1 MKTKNFE
8 RHQIGNDLQRPD
20 FQFDN
25 DSVACR
31 IIELRGIVHHRY
43 LNGRNMAEHIVEL
56 EADHPGFNDPDYRRR
71 REEIARLAP
80 PLNSGLPPERVR
92 YSEQECGTWATAF
105 GKLSAFYPSH
115 ACREFEDVVNDIG
128 YAADMVPQLAD
139 VSEFLSDRTGF
150 RLQPVAGL
158 VSARE
163 FLEALSR
170 RVFCATQYIRHHSQP
185 LYTPEPDIVHELMG
199 HAPMLA
205 IPEFADLSQK
215 IGEGSL
221 HADDEQ
227 IEQLAT
233 LYWFTIEY
241 GVLRQDGQL
250 RAYGAGLLSS
260 FGELEHALSGEVEIR
275 PFDPWEAKDTA
286 YPITTYQ
293 PLLWSVTS
301 IQEAF
306 AKMDEFVQTMRLD
319 ARR

>member
-1 MKTKNFE
+1 
-8 RHQIGNDLQRPD
+8 
-20 FQFDN
+20 
-25 DSVACR
+25 
-31 IIELRGIVHHRY
+31 
-43 LNGRNMAEHIVEL
+43 MAEHIVEL
-56 EADHPGFNDPDYRRR
+56 EANHPGFNDPEYRKRR
-71 REEIARLAP
+71 DESARLAP
-80 PLNSGLPPERVR
+80 PLNSGLPPERVL
-92 YSEQECGTWATAF
+92 YSERECGTWATAF
-105 GKLSAFYPSH
+105 EKLSAFYPSH
-115 ACREFEDVVNDIG
+115 ACREFSDVVNDIG
-128 YAADMVPQLAD
+128 YSADTVPQLAD
-139 VSEFLSDRTGF
+139 VSEFLSERTGF

-205 IPEFADLSQK
+205 IPEFANLSQK

-221 HADDEQ
+221 QADDEQ
-227 IEQLAT
+227 VEQLAT

-241 GVLRQDGQL
+241 GVVRQEGAL

-275 PFDPWEAKDTA
+275 PFDPWQAKDTA

-293 PLLWSVTS
+293 PLLWSVNS

-306 AKMDEFVQTMRLD
+306 AKMDEFVQSMGTDEHR
-319 ARR
+319 